1 MVTITWVQIIC
12 LCKICKCQIWKVII
26 IVIKCIHFVHLEI
39 PDKLSYNN
47 SGDSMRILIVEDNE
61 AIAEGLK
68 LSLECE
74 NFNVNIC
81 TSINSAKSELLKNIY
96 NLVVLDILLPDGDG
110 IEFCKYIKEN
120 MEIPVIFLTAKD
132 AENDIIKGLNIGAE
146 DYIVKPFR
154 IGELVARI
162 NNAFRKYK
170 DDDDILIIRNIT
182 IDRTN
187 MIVSKNGKEIQL
199 TSLEWRILNMLLNS
213 IGNTI
218 SREKLLNLAC
228 DIKGNF
234 INDNSLTVY
243 VKRIREKLEDDINN
257 PQIIKTIKGIGYRIE
272 NENIKKFKK

>member
-1 MVTITWVQIIC
+1 
-12 LCKICKCQIWKVII
+12 
-26 IVIKCIHFVHLEI
+26 
-39 PDKLSYNN
+39 
-47 SGDSMRILIVEDNE
+47 
-61 AIAEGLK
+61 
-68 LSLECE
+68 
-74 NFNVNIC
+74 
-81 TSINSAKSELLKNIY
+81 
-96 NLVVLDILLPDGDG
+96 
-110 IEFCKYIKEN
+110 

-132 AENDIIKGLNIGAE
+132 AENDIIKGLNIGAD